1 MKKSTTSR
9 AEPAAKPVAAV
20 GQDPAADAP
29 SRRSVFTSLIGSDL
43 PQDAEEAASQD
54 RVFASDLNL
63 DQILE
68 TMVKGQ
74 EEHEL
79 ITALFYQHLHDPDT
93 VHFRHEVFKDLE
105 DPVLLLAVQQFAQ
118 RMQQVRSHLSQLEK
132 MEVHYQRQG
141 WFLDAAEL
149 YCQALLTLHDS
160 LEAADPKSRGLLTFR
175 EFLADYRTSPAFT
188 VLVDETQNC
197 KKTLGD
203 IRYDIRIR
211 GRRVDVSR
219 YEGQADYSAEVLET
233 FERFKQGGTNNYQVK
248 YRTPPGMTYV
258 SAQILELVS
267 RLFHQEFSVLDD
279 YCTRHAHFFDEAVR
293 RFERELYFYLTYLN
307 YTAPLRAAGLPFC
320 YPEVTNNA
328 QDIFATETFDMALA
342 HKLTVHS
349 IPVVTNEFHLVGP
362 ERILV
367 VSGPNQGGK
376 TTFARTFGQLHHLA
390 GIGYPVPGT
399 GARLFLSDRIFTH
412 FEREEDLAR
421 MRGQLEDDI
430 VRVREMLQ
438 SATPNSII
446 IMNESFASTTL
457 RDGLFLGQKVL
468 QKVMALDLLCVYVT
482 FIDELAHMGPSVV
495 SMVSTIVP
503 DNPAERTF
511 KVIRAPADGL
521 AYALAIAEKYQL
533 TYERLRGRIVS

>member
-1 MKKSTTSR
+1 MKNPTTNR
-9 AEPAAKPVAAV
+9 AEARTEPGASA
-20 GQDPAADAP
+20 GQDSAADVS
-29 SRRSVFTSLIGSDL
+29 SRLSVFTSLIGSDL
-43 PQDAEEAASQD
+43 PQKVEEAAPQD

-63 DQILE
+63 DQILGA
-68 TMVKGQ
+68 MVKGQ
-74 EEHEL
+74 EEHDL
-79 ITALFYQHLHDPDT
+79 ITALFYQHLPDPDT

-105 DPVLLLAVQQFAQ
+105 DSALLRAVQQFAQ

-149 YCQALLTLHDS
+149 YCQALLSLHDA
-160 LEAADPKSRGLLTFR
+160 LETADPKSRGLLTFR
-175 EFLADYRTSPAFT
+175 EFLADYRTSPAFA

-203 IRYDIRIR
+203 IRYGIRIR

-233 FERFKQGGTNNYQVK
+233 FERFKQGGTNDYRVK
-248 YRTPPGMTYV
+248 YRMPPGMTYV
-258 SAQILELVS
+258 SSQILELVS
-267 RLFHQEFSVLDD
+267 RLFHQEFSVLDE
-279 YCTRHAHFFDEAVR
+279 YCTRHARFFNETVR
-293 RFERELYFYLTYLN
+293 RFERGLYFYLTYLN

-320 YPEVTNNA
+320 YPEVTSNA

-342 HKLTVHS
+342 NKLTAHS
-349 IPVVTNEFHLVGP
+349 IPVVTNEFHLLGP

-399 GARLFLSDRIFTH
+399 GARLFLCDRIFTH

-438 SATPNSII
+438 SATPDSII

-482 FIDELAHMGPSVV
+482 FIDELAQVGPSVV

>member
-1 MKKSTTSR
+1 MKNSTTSR
-9 AEPAAKPVAAV
+9 AEPSAKPGTSA
-20 GQDPAADAP
+20 GQDPATDAH
-29 SRRSVFTSLIGSDL
+29 SRLSVFTSLIGSGL
-43 PQDAEEAASQD
+43 PQNVESAASQD
-54 RVFASDLNL
+54 LVFASDLNL
-63 DQILE
+63 DQILGA
-68 TMVKGQ
+68 MVKGQ
-74 EEHEL
+74 EEHDL
-79 ITALFYQHLHDPDT
+79 LTALFYQHLPDPDT

-105 DPVLLLAVQQFAQ
+105 DSALLLAVQQFAQ
-118 RMQQVRSHLSQLEK
+118 QMQQVRSHLSQSEK

-141 WFLDAAEL
+141 WFLDAADL
-149 YCQALLTLHDS
+149 YCQALLSLHDA
-160 LEAADPKSRGLLTFR
+160 LEAADPKSRGFLTFR
-175 EFLADYRTSPAFT
+175 TFLADYRTSPAFT
-188 VLVDETQNC
+188 ALVDETHNC
-197 KKTLGD
+197 KKTLAE
-203 IRYDIRIR
+203 IRFGIRIR

-233 FERFKQGGTNNYQVK
+233 FERFKQGGAKDYQVK

-258 SAQILELVS
+258 SSQILELVS
-267 RLFHQEFSVLDD
+267 RLFHQEFSVLDE
-279 YCTRHAHFFDEAVR
+279 YCSRHARFFDETVR
-293 RFERELYFYLTYLN
+293 RFERGLYFYLTYLN

-320 YPEVTNNA
+320 YPEVTSYA

-342 HKLTVHS
+342 HQLTARR
-349 IPVVTNEFHLVGP
+349 IPVVTNEFRLDGP

-438 SATPNSII
+438 SATPNSIL

-482 FIDELAHMGPSVV
+482 FIDELANMGASVV